1 MKLESHRILGIYLAK
16 TYLPP
21 LSKGHM
27 RAFLLGCTL
36 PDRNPATYLKGSA
49 RAKWLRGHNWSNAH
63 PYIHRLCI
71 RLDSHQKPGIRD
83 YYALGKLIHYTADA
97 FTLPHNDG
105 FPPAIR
111 LHRSYEEKLHRKWEA
126 YLALAPLLCRFPG
139 GTMPQIVFQAHS
151 RYEADIPGHDTDL
164 RYTLDTCK
172 ALLCRFC
179 SKRLSALGLQRV
191 QNAYSFSDCAK

>member
-16 TYLPP
+16 AYLPP

-27 RAFLLGCTL
+27 RAFLLGYTL

-97 FTLPHNDG
+97 FTGPHNDYFSG
-105 FPPAIR
+105 SIR
-111 LHRSYEEKLHRKWEA
+111 QHR
-126 YLALAPLLCRFPG
+126 F
-139 GTMPQIVFQAHS
+139 
-151 RYEADIPGHDTDL
+151 YEAQLQCHFLSSIPRGRPITPELQAGIMDSIRRFHRQYIHSPVTMGKDC
-164 RYTLDTCK
+164 RYSILATSTV
-172 ALLCRFC
+172 
-179 SKRLSALGLQRV
+179 LSILSPKTA
-191 QNAYSFSDCAK
+191 